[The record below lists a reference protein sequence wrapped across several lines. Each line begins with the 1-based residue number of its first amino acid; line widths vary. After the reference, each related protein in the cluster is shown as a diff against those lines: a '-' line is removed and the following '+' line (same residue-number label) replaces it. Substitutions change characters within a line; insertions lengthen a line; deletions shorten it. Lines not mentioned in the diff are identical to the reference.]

1 MKVLIIAG
9 HGTETPGKRSP
20 DGQLREGRYC
30 REIAQRVSR
39 ELTLRGA
46 DAILIVPEDADTPL
60 TERVRRVNKWC
71 NKLGKDN
78 VLLIEIHC
86 NAAGKGNQW
95 LNARGWSA
103 YTTIGKTKADLLAT
117 SLYHAAEKYLPGH
130 RLRCDTRDGD
140 PDIEENFYVIKHTLC
155 PAVLT
160 ENLFQDNRRDVDFLL
175 SPKGKEAITMLHVEG
190 IINYIKSCKKQQ

>member
-39 ELTLRGA
+39 ELTLRGV

-71 NKLGKDN
+71 EKLGKDN

-86 NAAGKGNQW
+86 NASPPNDNKW
-95 LNARGWSA
+95 HTARGWSA
-103 YTTIGKTKADLLAT
+103 YTTIGKTKADPLAT
-117 SLYHAAEKYLPGH
+117 SLYHAAEKHLPGQI
-130 RLRCDTRDGD
+130 LRRDMRDGD
-140 PDIEENFYVIKHTLC
+140 PDIEKNYYVIKHTLC

-160 ENLFQDNRRDVDFLL
+160 ENLFQDNRQDVDFLL

-190 IINYIKSCKKQQ
+190 IINYIKSL